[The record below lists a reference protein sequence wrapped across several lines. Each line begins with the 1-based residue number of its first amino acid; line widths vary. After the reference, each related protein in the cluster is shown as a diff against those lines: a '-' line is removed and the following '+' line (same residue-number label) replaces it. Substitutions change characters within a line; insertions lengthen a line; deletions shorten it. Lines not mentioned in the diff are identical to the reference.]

1 MTPKQV
7 YQIIYYLS
15 HIMDIQ
21 RIFSNTYREP
31 IAGYCRSIKRWPF
44 IFISGTTA
52 NDQQKII
59 GLGDPEMQMRF
70 IMQKIE
76 NTLQEFWATLDDIVK
91 TTIYIKNQAD
101 CEKIVRIHGEIFKDR
116 EPANT
121 TIQANSIGNEYLVE
135 VEAIA
140 IIKI

>member
-1 MTPKQV
+1 
-7 YQIIYYLS
+7 
-15 HIMDIQ
+15 MDTQ
-21 RIFSNTYREP
+21 RTFSNTYREP
-31 IAGYCRSIKRWPF
+31 IAGYCRAIKRWPF
-44 IFISGTTA
+44 ICISGTTA
-52 NDQQKII
+52 NDQEKII

-91 TTIYIKNQAD
+91 TTIYIKNQVD
-101 CEKIVRIHGEIFKDR
+101 CESIVRIHGEIFKDR

-121 TIQANSIGNEYLVE
+121 TIQANSIGDEYLVE

-140 IIKI
+140 IIKT